1 MKHETKNE
9 EAMQSTSPTTS
20 GTSRR
25 GLLFGGFTLA
35 AVVAAACSG
44 SEDNVIGVA
53 GEGDTTP
60 VLPDAGVDNG
70 VLLRTMAGIETSIAT
85 AYQRMIDEGLLSG
98 ASGTYP
104 TLGDTTA
111 LVTLFRQHHV
121 AAAETFNELATGS
134 GAEAWTCG
142 NTRLDEAYLTPIFD
156 RVINGAEATDTALK
170 IGPSDD
176 PVRDFANLVHALES
190 LSAESC
196 QALVTQV
203 SEPAMRV
210 ASMGIGVRSA
220 RQAALMALT
229 LNPGG
234 FVSSTAASSAQP
246 TVTTAAAQEAPAAT
260 EAPASDAPP
269 LTEIPL
275 PVAVPTQF
283 GALSPI
289 TYIGGAGDENGVRL
303 KLNLETPSLNSL
315 AYTYT
320 SCPG

>member
-1 MKHETKNE
+1 MDTQTFSVRVAHASDAEIIASVGAETFYDTFVDDNTPE
-9 EAMQSTSPTTS
+9 DMAAY
-20 GTSRR
+20 
-25 GLLFGGFTLA
+25 LA
-35 AVVAAACSG
+35 VAAA
-44 SEDNVIGVA
+44 I
-53 GEGDTTP
+53 
-60 VLPDAGVDNG
+60 
-70 VLLRTMAGIETSIAT
+70 
-85 AYQRMIDEGLLSG
+85 Q
-98 ASGTYP
+98 
-104 TLGDTTA
+104 
-111 LVTLFRQHHV
+111 FQ
-121 AAAETFNELATGS
+121 
-134 GAEAWTCG
+134 
-142 NTRLDEAYLTPIFD
+142 
-156 RVINGAEATDTALK
+156 
-170 IGPSDD
+170 SDHQWD
-176 PVRDFANLVHALES
+176 IVRDQ
-190 LSAESC
+190 C